1 MNSKNIFALTLGISL
16 LSLML
21 APSMASANLIGDE
34 VTVTLD
40 GTFDTESPQTTT
52 VGGGVEFPFPNTG
65 QCGSPDESFEVDLD
79 GSSIWVNIAEFTGFF
94 LYCDDQGLDVGGP
107 LTLTFTDLDWVN
119 EPTGI
124 VTGISVV
131 GIPPVPVTAVVE
143 GDHSVKVTIAASG
156 HFESF
161 SVQFDIFTDHT
172 AVVGGELLPIDSTA
186 LLMAGMSSNLSLIV
200 PIAAGIAGA
209 GAIFIR
215 SRMNKD

>member
-21 APSMASANLIGDE
+21 APSMAYADLIGDE

-52 VGGGVEFPFPNTG
+52 VGGGVEFQFPNTG
-65 QCGSPDESFEVDLD
+65 VCGTPDESFEVDMD

-94 LYCDDQGLDVGGP
+94 LYCDDTGLDVAAP
-107 LTLTFTDLDWVN
+107 LTLTFTDLDWVS

-131 GIPPVPVTAVVE
+131 GIPPVPVTATVE
-143 GDHSVKVTIAASG
+143 GDHSVKVTIAATG
-156 HFESF
+156 YFESF
-161 SVQFDIFTDHT
+161 TVHFDIITDHP
-172 AVVGGELLPIDSTA
+172 VGGELLPIDSTA